1 MAAAMLVAGVGLAFA
16 CALWRV
22 ASLED
27 GSCPDAGSA
36 STHGGAY
43 DAAFG
48 FEDSLSLMQAVRL
61 VSPTLGCSETVT
73 LTGSKCPETVTVTLT
88 GSKCLVNGDQLVSPS
103 DPNDI
108 WTISVPTG
116 APSAGPTPSPT
127 ATPTPLPTAAPKK
140 RPTGSPTGVTGDPHV
155 TNVEGQRFDLV
166 RVGVHELLRLPR
178 RSGSPPGYG
187 IRSEA
192 LLEVLGTVESERK
205 CEEPFVKQLDL
216 SGLWLQH
223 SGPLVLR
230 AGDLSEDSR
239 DAILLQ
245 VNGSH
250 VSKDELIRDARLQ
263 GLLTAEDPQ
272 AKHVKRRGAKAHR
285 DKLFTLKFRFSG
297 ATLTVDWIHREVPG
311 SSLNHLDFH
320 VADLPKLEKGM
331 DVGGILGRDDHTS
344 ATMSSP
350 GCQPSQNLL
359 NFVDGLDVLGS
370 LLGAAYQQ

>member
-1 MAAAMLVAGVGLAFA
+1 M
-16 CALWRV
+16 R
-22 ASLED
+22 
-27 GSCPDAGSA
+27 
-36 STHGGAY
+36 
-43 DAAFG
+43 
-48 FEDSLSLMQAVRL
+48 
-61 VSPTLGCSETVT
+61 
-73 LTGSKCPETVTVTLT
+73 
-88 GSKCLVNGDQLVSPS
+88 
-103 DPNDI
+103 
-108 WTISVPTG
+108 
-116 APSAGPTPSPT
+116 PT
-127 ATPTPLPTAAPKK
+127 A
-140 RPTGSPTGVTGDPHV
+140 SPTGVTGDPHV

-178 RSGSPPGYG
+178 RSGSRPGYG
-187 IRSEA
+187 TRSEA

-250 VSKDELIRDARLQ
+250 VSKDELMRDARLQ

-272 AKHVKRRGAKAHR
+272 AKHVTRRGAKAHR

-311 SSLNHLDFH
+311 SSLSHLDFH

-331 DVGGILGRDDHTS
+331 DVGGILGRDDHSS

-359 NFVDGLDVLGS
+359 SFGTGLDVLGS